1 MCYHAEFGH
10 SRSNDKN
17 VRTEI
22 RQKNWAPRVPSF
34 KVTESHRN
42 RQYTDRSATRDFLLV
57 IRSSLTMGL
66 SYRFRDKRRFQL
78 KIAKFSRP
86 RVSNVHADSRWNF
99 GGGAQKRDWCAYQP
113 REGQAER
120 QKWYNNIAL
129 CVPAHA
135 TLILMFCSSFWD

>member
-1 MCYHAEFGH
+1 MPNLVILGQMIRTYVRRSARKIGPLAYRH
-10 SRSNDKN
+10 SRSL
-17 VRTEI
+17 
-22 RQKNWAPRVPSF
+22 
-34 KVTESHRN
+34 KVIVTD
-42 RQYTDRSATRDFLLV
+42 TDRSATRDFLLV

-99 GGGAQKRDWCAYQP
+99 GGGAQKRDWCAYQNQP
-113 REGQAER
+113 REGQTER